1 MAFSFKKLFT
11 LPKSKDI
18 WTAATKGSTGGWAAP
33 FAKPATLLP
42 AAAALAAIPFSGG
55 VSAGFLPAVLG
66 GAGLGIG
73 ALQGATTGLWG
84 KPGVSSALKGG
95 LLGGLQGAGV
105 GALGGSMAGTTA
117 SNAAADAA
125 MYQGGAGGG
134 SAMGSYVPY
143 KAAAMG
149 GGIGAGMGA
158 GLGAGVGSSII
169 PTATT
174 TAANT
179 ALTGAETAAGTST
192 LSKLFSGINP
202 YQTGAGLALSSIPSA
217 FSQTPQYE
225 LSPMFGEATSRLLGG
240 KGISELGALGR
251 EKLMGNLNQGFEST
265 PDAYYKA
272 ATSRLNE
279 AYDKAEQDFARQYKG
294 LRPGANVENDSA
306 YREGINKI
314 RQDRARETSNI
325 AADLDYR
332 RENEYLTRQA
342 QSIRQALGVDEQTMQ
357 DYMALA
363 QLETGILA
371 TNTGVSIAEAQQF
384 KDIFGQLGS
393 AFMQRGLGL
402 DAETSL
408 ERLKKQFLNQPY
420 YQYQ

>member
-1 MAFSFKKLFT
+1 MGFSLSKMFSW
-11 LPKSKDI
+11 PKGNDPWKSM
-18 WTAATKGSTGGWAAP
+18 TKGSTNSWAAP
-33 FAKPATLLP
+33 LAKPATLLP

-84 KPGVSSALKGG
+84 KPGAASTVKGG

-117 SNAAADAA
+117 ANAAGDAA
-125 MYQGGAGGG
+125 MFQGGAGAG
-134 SAMGSYVPY
+134 SAMGSYSPY
-143 KAAAMG
+143 TAAAMG
-149 GGIGAGMGA
+149 GTAGGAA
-158 GLGAGVGSSII
+158 GLGAGAMLSGVPSQ
-169 PTATT
+169 
-174 TAANT
+174 TAA
-179 ALTGAETAAGTST
+179 LTSLGSGAASGATKTGLASM
-192 LSKLFSGINP
+192 FSGINP
-202 YQTGAGLALSSIPSA
+202 YQVGAGLAMSGIPSA
-217 FSQTPQYE
+217 FSETPQYE

-240 KGISELGALGR
+240 KGISELGSLGR

-265 PDAYYKA
+265 PDAYYQA

-279 AYDKAEQDFARQYKG
+279 SYDKAEKDFASQYKG

-306 YREGINKI
+306 YREGINKL

-342 QSIRQALGVDEQTMQ
+342 QNIQTALGVDEQTMQ

-363 QLETGILA
+363 QLDTERIAL
-371 TNTGVSIAEAQQF
+371 NTGVSYGEAQQF
-384 KDIFGQLGS
+384 KDIFGQLGG

-408 ERLKKQFLNQPY
+408 ERLKKQFLGQ
-420 YQYQ
+420 